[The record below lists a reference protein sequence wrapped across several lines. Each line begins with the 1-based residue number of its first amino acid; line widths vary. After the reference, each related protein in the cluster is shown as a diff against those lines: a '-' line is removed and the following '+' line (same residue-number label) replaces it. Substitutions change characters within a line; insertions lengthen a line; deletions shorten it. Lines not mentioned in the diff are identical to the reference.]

1 MPSSEPDKEDFDEE
15 NCDGENSDEEILIKE
30 NHR

>member
-1 MPSSEPDKEDFDEE
+1 MSSSEPDKEDFDEE
-15 NCDGENSDEEILIKE
+15 NCDRENSDEEILIKE